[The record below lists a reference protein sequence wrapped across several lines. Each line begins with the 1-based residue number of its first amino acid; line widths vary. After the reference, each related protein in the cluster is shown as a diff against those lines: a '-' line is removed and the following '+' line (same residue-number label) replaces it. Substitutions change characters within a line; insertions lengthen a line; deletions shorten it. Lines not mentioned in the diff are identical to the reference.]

1 MKTSDI
7 DLVTE
12 NDLKLPRRRA
22 LVRQRRAIVPVRH
35 RRRAR
40 LLEELRISR
49 RPARLRTVVLVPA
62 AQLVG
67 PERLAP
73 ALAPH
78 HGPVSRGRP
87 QLQRLGTRGE
97 QVRPAPHDGAVALP
111 LVGRNG
117 HGDVE
122 PVNQADRVGGLVL
135 LAVVEAELG
144 EGGGGGAAGPGAL
157 EAAAA
162 VAGGAGEVAGGGG
175 GAAGAG
181 PDPAGPV
188 LGGARE
194 GAVGELVE
202 VEAAPFEDGEA
213 GVGLDGG
220 PDWVGAVVDYG
231 HDEVRA
237 GSIGDGEDQG
247 KEERE
252 AGEREKR

>member
-1 MKTSDI
+1 M
-7 DLVTE
+7 TE

-35 RRRAR
+35 RRRAS

-49 RPARLRTVVLVPA
+49 RPARLRTVVLVPTT
-62 AQLVG
+62 QLVG

-87 QLQRLGTRGE
+87 QLQRRRTRGE

-122 PVNQADRVGGLVL
+122 PVNQADCVGGLVL
-135 LAVVEAELG
+135 VAVVEAELG
-144 EGGGGGAAGPGAL
+144 EGGGCGAAGPGAL

-162 VAGGAGEVAGGGG
+162 VAGGAGEVAGGGS

-194 GAVGELVE
+194 GAVGKLVE

-231 HDEVRA
+231 HDEVRS